1 MTKQRLSKLA
11 VAVLL
16 AGGIAISVPAVAGGI
31 PTFDA
36 AAVAQAMQQ
45 GLQMAEQIRNQ
56 VKQIEEL
63 KKQAESLTSKNNYG
77 NMFKT
82 SQQEELPAEWKDFY
96 TSVGKTGGEDML
108 KGKNYD
114 PKAAEVNMSKR
125 FDLMLKAARD
135 SEIRMKNL
143 NNLMQEINR
152 TKDAKAAADLGNR
165 IAIERG
171 IIAQNQTNLDTMW
184 RMFEMQKQN
193 DRKRLRMATR
203 CANAKRAGVQV
214 ADCE

>member
-114 PKAAEVNMSKR
+114 PKAAEANMSKR